1 MLKVNLKEEL
11 SKRVDTSIRVT
22 ILGHIQRGGAP
33 TAADRILATRL
44 SVKAVELIEEG
55 KGGLMVGIQSE
66 EVTTHKLS
74 YAWEN
79 YSKASAAD
87 YAIANMLS
95 L

>member
-1 MLKVNLKEEL
+1 MLFS
-11 SKRVDTSIRVT
+11 SKRIDTSIRVT

-33 TAADRILATRL
+33 TAFDRILATRL
-44 SVKAVELIEEG
+44 GVRAVELIEEG